1 MCQIRTIS
9 YVCEHTCSF
18 RLSKCRGTRTHIKL
32 KSRVEVAS
40 CAGYADFYF
49 YSTQECGFC
58 TKAKVEQQLDEKIA
72 ALSLKTPSD
81 DWTAE
86 EEPES
91 DELIAAREAYDQRLY
106 ELNKN
111 IPSGRSKMTKRPT
124 KSLVKTGIVRRE
136 SKLKFE
142 VFPEDVV
149 VSSDTAEGTQTTW
162 DWYDQSWN
170 DSTGDWKS
178 LEEEL
183 AEDVEAQAD
192 ACVLP
197 PASYDFCDV
206 QQRLDE
212 EYSNGAEVAET
223 AKGGELPEST
233 AESQRVCSRSG
244 TSRTCR
250 DTGSRIDE
258 KVEPKDNTMGEYS
271 AFGVLESMLAVR

>member
-1 MCQIRTIS
+1 M
-9 YVCEHTCSF
+9 
-18 RLSKCRGTRTHIKL
+18 
-32 KSRVEVAS
+32 
-40 CAGYADFYF
+40 
-49 YSTQECGFC
+49 
-58 TKAKVEQQLDEKIA
+58 EQQLDEKIA

-111 IPSGRSKMTKRPT
+111 IPNGRSKMTKRPT
-124 KSLVKTGIVRRE
+124 KSLVRTGTVRRE
-136 SKLKFE
+136 SKLRFE

-149 VSSDTAEGTQTTW
+149 VSGTADGTHTTW
-162 DWYDQSWN
+162 DWSDQNWN

-183 AEDVEAQAD
+183 AEDVETQAD
-192 ACVLP
+192 ACVIP
-197 PASYDFCDV
+197 PASYDFCAV

-212 EYSNGAEVAET
+212 EKSYEWNATEVAVET
-223 AKGGELPEST
+223 ASRLPEPT
-233 AESQRVCSRSG
+233 VESQGVCMHSG
-244 TSRTCR
+244 TLKTCR
-250 DTGSRIDE
+250 NTGSRIDE
-258 KVEPKDNTMGEYS
+258 KVEPTDDTIGMHD